1 MDQRQQVERARF
13 QRFIFGQATFA
24 DMHFTLEQVK
34 FIKAGCDYLE
44 KIKAGLPS
52 SIITKVSKPPSAATK
67 ASQVQ
72 QQASE

>member
-1 MDQRQQVERARF
+1 
-13 QRFIFGQATFA
+13 
-24 DMHFTLEQVK
+24 MHFTLEQVK

-72 QQASE
+72 QQVSE